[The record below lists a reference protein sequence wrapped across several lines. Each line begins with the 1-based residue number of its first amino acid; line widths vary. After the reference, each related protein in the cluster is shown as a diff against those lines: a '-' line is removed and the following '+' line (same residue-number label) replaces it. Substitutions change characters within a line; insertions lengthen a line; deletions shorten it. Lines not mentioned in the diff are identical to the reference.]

1 MTAITRYPS
10 TLPLPFSRATRA
22 GGFLFLSGQI
32 PMDADGK
39 VVRGDIRE
47 QTHAAIARIKDTLAL
62 ANASLADVVR
72 VTVWLADLAQ
82 FADFNRSLPRAFP
95 GRLPDALH
103 GGGTAGAGSGRG
115 DRSAGLGR
123 RPDLI
128 SPQAIPRAPASRTL
142 QALDMEWQHED
153 LFRFPGSRNQYLFPI
168 PTGLGAYRARGYY
181 PAGQHP
187 DRMQMYAGPLWA
199 TRQRAKGKDWT
210 LVEGLTAAAMP
221 AGITTRHA
229 YETLRDELLQDLRNA
244 GPVDVALF
252 GLHGAMVADGY
263 DDCEGDLLR
272 RAREIVGPDTVIG
285 AELDPHCHLT
295 ATMMESADL
304 IVCYKEYPHTD
315 ILDRAYELVDLC
327 VAKAEGRIRPTR
339 GVFDCQLISVMHT
352 SREPMRGFVDKLM
365 AMEGK
370 NGVLSISIAH
380 GFPWGDTADMGA
392 KVLVYTD
399 GDPGRAEALARE
411 LGQEI
416 IGFREQ
422 LSPAYPPTDEAL
434 DQALA
439 HGAFPVVLAD
449 SADNAGGGAPSD
461 ATFILERVLARG
473 IERGDGSVLGS
484 GLRAALFRG
493 GRGRRGAAAR
503 GRQGRARVGPA
514 AGPALHGAGAQARG
528 RHDGA
533 VQHAGAA
540 GRRGHPA
547 HGRRGAGADLAAHPG
562 HGHGHVHAVRHRPGR
577 NEAHR
582 GQVLAALLR
591 LVLAGGQA
599 RHLRRDARRHHAGL
613 QQSALPQ
620 GAAAEMAA
628 DGLT

>member
-1 MTAITRYPS
+1 
-10 TLPLPFSRATRA
+10 
-22 GGFLFLSGQI
+22 
-32 PMDADGK
+32 
-39 VVRGDIRE
+39 
-47 QTHAAIARIKDTLAL
+47 
-62 ANASLADVVR
+62 
-72 VTVWLADLAQ
+72 
-82 FADFNRSLPRAFP
+82 
-95 GRLPDALH
+95 
-103 GGGTAGAGSGRG
+103 
-115 DRSAGLGR
+115 
-123 RPDLI
+123 
-128 SPQAIPRAPASRTL
+128 
-142 QALDMEWQHED
+142 
-153 LFRFPGSRNQYLFPI
+153 
-168 PTGLGAYRARGYY
+168 
-181 PAGQHP
+181 
-187 DRMQMYAGPLWA
+187 MQMYAGPLWA
-199 TRQRAKGKDWT
+199 ARQRAKGKDWT

-327 VAKAEGRIRPTR
+327 VAKAEGRIRPAR

-380 GFPWGDTADMGA
+380 GFPGA
-392 KVLVYTD
+392 TPPTWAPRCWSIPMAMPD
-399 GDPGRAEALARE
+399 GPRRWRASWARRSSAFANSCRRP
-411 LGQEI
+411 I
-416 IGFREQ
+416 
-422 LSPAYPPTDEAL
+422 PTDEAL

-473 IERGDGSVLGS
+473 IDDVAMGPFWDPVSVQLCFEAGE
-484 GLRAALFRG
+484 
-493 GRGRRGAAAR
+493 GAEV
-503 GRQGRARVGPA
+503 QLRVGGKVAPVSGQPLDLRCTVLA
-514 AGPALHGAGAQARG
+514 LKREAVMTGLSNTPALLGDVAILRTGGVVLALTSLRTQAMG
-528 RHDGA
+528 TDMFTQFGI
-533 VQHAGAA
+533 
-540 GRRGHPA
+540 
-547 HGRRGAGADLAAHPG
+547 DLAAMKLIVVKSSQHFYASYSQVAKHVIYVATPG
-562 HGHGHVHAVRHRPGR
+562 AITQDYNSLPYRKVQRPKW
-577 NEAHR
+577 
-582 GQVLAALLR
+582 
-591 LVLAGGQA
+591 
-599 RHLRRDARRHHAGL
+599 
-613 QQSALPQ
+613 P
-620 GAAAEMAA
+620 
-628 DGLT
+628 LTA

>member
-1 MTAITRYPS
+1 
-10 TLPLPFSRATRA
+10 
-22 GGFLFLSGQI
+22 
-32 PMDADGK
+32 
-39 VVRGDIRE
+39 
-47 QTHAAIARIKDTLAL
+47 
-62 ANASLADVVR
+62 
-72 VTVWLADLAQ
+72 
-82 FADFNRSLPRAFP
+82 
-95 GRLPDALH
+95 
-103 GGGTAGAGSGRG
+103 
-115 DRSAGLGR
+115 
-123 RPDLI
+123 
-128 SPQAIPRAPASRTL
+128 
-142 QALDMEWQHED
+142 MEWQHED
-153 LFRFPGSRNQYLFPI
+153 LFRFPGNRNQYLFPI

-199 TRQRAKGKDWT
+199 ARQRAKGKDWT

-473 IERGDGSVLGS
+473 IEDVAMGPFWDPVSVQLCFEAGE
-484 GLRAALFRG
+484 
-493 GRGRRGAAAR
+493 GAEV
-503 GRQGRARVGPA
+503 QLRVGGKVAPVSGQPLDLRCTVLA
-514 AGPALHGAGAQARG
+514 LKREAVMTGLSNTPALLGDVAILRTGGVVLALTSLRTQAMG
-528 RHDGA
+528 TDMFTQFGI
-533 VQHAGAA
+533 
-540 GRRGHPA
+540 
-547 HGRRGAGADLAAHPG
+547 DLAAMKLIVVKSSQHFYASYSQVAKHVIYVATPG
-562 HGHGHVHAVRHRPGR
+562 AITQDYNSLPYRKVRRPKW
-577 NEAHR
+577 
-582 GQVLAALLR
+582 
-591 LVLAGGQA
+591 
-599 RHLRRDARRHHAGL
+599 
-613 QQSALPQ
+613 P
-620 GAAAEMAA
+620 
-628 DGLT
+628 LTA